1 MRPNAEHAITAAGGR
16 AADDDAFRGAQTS
29 SRDPLSPS
37 SLKVSGLPE
46 ENDPP
51 FLLSQI
57 LPRPNFREIAIAG
70 GERLYEQLVWSP

>member
-16 AADDDAFRGAQTS
+16 AADNAFRGAQTS
-29 SRDPLSPS
+29 SRDYLSPS

-46 ENDPP
+46 ENDLP

-70 GERLYEQLVWSP
+70 DFTSS